1 MTGVSVVWSHV
12 EWNAMYQ
19 DGWILWEVGYWP
31 MKLVPGRDLAKESKV
46 TKFKF
51 DNCIRHSPNPLHSLF
66 NRGL

>member
-1 MTGVSVVWSHV
+1 
-12 EWNAMYQ
+12 MYQ